1 MYFRPKTGQNVG
13 TETSSPRATPT
24 TLATM
29 ATMPAA
35 DLKITVDDEFVP
47 EEEEGGAEAYQ
58 GDPSSPVR
66 LTQGDGLCMRK
77 ARRGQNRTGMT
88 LPGQGQPVN
97 GTVTSPQ

>member
-1 MYFRPKTGQNVG
+1 M
-13 TETSSPRATPT
+13 A
-24 TLATM
+24 ATM

-47 EEEEGGAEAYQ
+47 EEEEGGAEVYH
-58 GDPSSPVR
+58 DPSSPLK

-77 ARRGQNRTGMT
+77 ARRSQNRTGMT
-88 LPGQGQPVN
+88 LQGQGQPVN